1 MDKQQLD
8 ELLKQLH
15 DELGRADSVDAE
27 NRDTLRKLAKDIQD
41 LLDRAEGDE
50 TPGYQSLL
58 DQLRSTIVQFEVSH
72 PGLSLAIAQ
81 VINALA
87 DMGI

>member
-15 DELGRADSVDAE
+15 AELGRTDSVDAE
-27 NRDTLRKLAKDIQD
+27 SRDTLRKLAKDIQG
-41 LLDRAEGDE
+41 LLDRTEGDQ
-50 TPGYQSLL
+50 TRGYESLL
-58 DQLRSTIVQFEVSH
+58 DQLRVAIVQFEVSH
-72 PGLSLAIAQ
+72 PKLSLAIAQ

-87 DMGI
+87 DIGI

>member
-1 MDKQQLD
+1 MDKGQLN

-15 DELGRADSVDAE
+15 AELGRTDSVDAE
-27 NRDTLRKLAKDIQD
+27 SRDTLRKLAKDIQD

-72 PGLSLAIAQ
+72 PRLSLAIAQ

>member
-1 MDKQQLD
+1 
-8 ELLKQLH
+8 
-15 DELGRADSVDAE
+15 
-27 NRDTLRKLAKDIQD
+27 LAKDIQD

-50 TPGYQSLL
+50 TSGYQSLL

-72 PGLSLAIAQ
+72 PRLSLAIAQ